1 MKKFLASVLM
11 FLVLLASAVQGQ
23 APVEQR
29 WFNLLPSDYVYSA
42 FSTGDKLGYVTT
54 DFVGVLPTGA
64 TVQLSSDM
72 VSFYFTASTFFV
84 QDVSGNVKYFAD
96 SQWTNVG
103 IYNGMASYED
113 NLWLWKGNTVS
124 LITQDPR
131 NIRVFAS
138 VPNEVTYVSG
148 LPANALVST
157 NFGAFKC
164 TESSCERVDLR
175 SCDKAWELKNGD
187 VACLKGNVLSL
198 GQQFFDNVSGAS
210 FSHGLLYFLQGDKLY
225 ALESSATQISKVA
238 ANSVL
243 SGDFLITPAGTFQL
257 KGQTLQKVSSKVRLP
272 LLGSISPGPTFISDN
287 YRLVFTDKG
296 WTEEIQDE
304 NGLKVNGLLMW
315 EAGGQSYSWG
325 ETSRTI
331 RGTIIDGFGDDQEGY
346 LLVVNGDRM
355 GRKNLLVVDAV
366 TGKPLASMGVKP
378 ILSYG
383 YTGEGYYVSTS
394 SEIKLLSLGT
404 ITSLEA
410 KVPPQDV
417 VQWNG
422 SVYYSY
428 GEYLVGP
435 LVYKFPDAI
444 TELVPSENGVLVVT
458 ASSLYLVSSDVKDL
472 GQVFPNYPA
481 GKVLDVATEG
491 DRVFLLT
498 GDGIYTLLPQVH
510 VVLHVGKN
518 TYTIN
523 GVEKTMDVSAT
534 IINSRTM
541 VPIRVIS
548 EAFGYSVQW
557 DDSQKKVTITGLGH
571 SIELFNGK
579 PTAYV
584 DGAPMEIDAPPTIV
598 QGTMLVPVRFIVE
611 SMGLN
616 VLWDPNLRK
625 VEVTLP

>member
-124 LITQDPR
+124 LITQDPK

-138 VPNEVTYVSG
+138 IPNEVTYVSG

-355 GRKNLLVVDAV
+355 GRKNLLVIDAV

-404 ITSLEA
+404 IASLEA

-417 VQWNG
+417 VQRNG

>member
-148 LPANALVST
+148 LPTNALVST

-296 WTEEIQDE
+296 WTEEIQDA

-417 VQWNG
+417 VQRNG

>member
-1 MKKFLASVLM
+1 
-11 FLVLLASAVQGQ
+11 
-23 APVEQR
+23 
-29 WFNLLPSDYVYSA
+29 
-42 FSTGDKLGYVTT
+42 
-54 DFVGVLPTGA
+54 
-64 TVQLSSDM
+64 
-72 VSFYFTASTFFV
+72 
-84 QDVSGNVKYFAD
+84 
-96 SQWTNVG
+96 
-103 IYNGMASYED
+103 
-113 NLWLWKGNTVS
+113 
-124 LITQDPR
+124 
-131 NIRVFAS
+131 
-138 VPNEVTYVSG
+138 
-148 LPANALVST
+148 
-157 NFGAFKC
+157 
-164 TESSCERVDLR
+164 
-175 SCDKAWELKNGD
+175 
-187 VACLKGNVLSL
+187 
-198 GQQFFDNVSGAS
+198 
-210 FSHGLLYFLQGDKLY
+210 
-225 ALESSATQISKVA
+225 
-238 ANSVL
+238 
-243 SGDFLITPAGTFQL
+243 
-257 KGQTLQKVSSKVRLP
+257 
-272 LLGSISPGPTFISDN
+272 
-287 YRLVFTDKG
+287 
-296 WTEEIQDE
+296 
-304 NGLKVNGLLMW
+304 
-315 EAGGQSYSWG
+315 
-325 ETSRTI
+325 
-331 RGTIIDGFGDDQEGY
+331 
-346 LLVVNGDRM
+346 
-355 GRKNLLVVDAV
+355 
-366 TGKPLASMGVKP
+366 
-378 ILSYG
+378 
-383 YTGEGYYVSTS
+383 
-394 SEIKLLSLGT
+394 
-404 ITSLEA
+404 
-410 KVPPQDV
+410 
-417 VQWNG
+417 
-422 SVYYSY
+422 
-428 GEYLVGP
+428 

>member
-29 WFNLLPSDYVYSA
+29 WFNFLPSDYVYSA

-64 TVQLSSDM
+64 TVQLSTDM

-96 SQWTNVG
+96 GQWTNVG

-124 LITQDPR
+124 LITQDPK

-148 LPANALVST
+148 LPTNALVST

-210 FSHGLLYFLQGDKLY
+210 FSNGLLYFLQGDKLY
-225 ALESSATQISKVA
+225 ALEFSATQISKVA

-243 SGDFLITPAGTFQL
+243 SGDFLITSAGTFQL

-296 WTEEIQDE
+296 WTEEIQDA

-579 PTAYV
+579 PAAFV
-584 DGAPMEIDAPPTIV
+584 DGAPIEIDAPPTIV

>member
-29 WFNLLPSDYVYSA
+29 WFNFLPSDYVYSA

-64 TVQLSSDM
+64 TVQLSTDM

-124 LITQDPR
+124 LITQDPK

-210 FSHGLLYFLQGDKLY
+210 FSNGLLYFLQGDKLY

-296 WTEEIQDE
+296 WTEEIQDA

-346 LLVVNGDRM
+346 LLVVSGDRM

-404 ITSLEA
+404 ITSFEA

-579 PTAYV
+579 PTAFV

>member
-1 MKKFLASVLM
+1 MKKLLASVLM
-11 FLVLLASAVQGQ
+11 FLMLVASTVQGQ

-29 WFNLLPSDYVYSA
+29 WFNFLPSDYVYSA

-72 VSFYFTASTFFV
+72 VSFSFTASSLFV

-96 SQWTNVG
+96 GQWTNVG
-103 IYNGMASYED
+103 IYSGMASYEES
-113 NLWLWKGNTVS
+113 LWLWKGNTVS
-124 LITQDPR
+124 LITQNPKDM
-131 NIRVFAS
+131 RVFAS
-138 VPNEVTYVSG
+138 LPNEVTYVSG
-148 LPANALVST
+148 LPSNALVST
-157 NFGAFKC
+157 NFGVFKC
-164 TESSCERVDLR
+164 TGSSCEQIDMR

-187 VACLKGNVLSL
+187 VACLKGNVLSS
-198 GQQFFDNVSGAS
+198 GQQFFDNVSGVS
-210 FSHGLLYFLQGDKLY
+210 FSQGTLYFLQGNKLY
-225 ALESSATQISKVA
+225 ALESSPTQISKVA
-238 ANSVL
+238 ANSL
-243 SGDFLITPAGTFQL
+243 LGGDFLITPSGTFQL

-287 YRLVFTDKG
+287 YRLVFNDKG
-296 WTEEIQDE
+296 WVEEIEDA
-304 NGLKVNGLLMW
+304 NGSKVNGLLMW
-315 EAGGQSYSWG
+315 EAGGQSYSWA
-325 ETSRTI
+325 ETSRAV
-331 RGTIIDGFGDDQEGY
+331 RGTIIDGFGNDQEGY
-346 LLVVNGDRM
+346 LLVVNVDHM

-366 TGKPLASMGVKP
+366 TGKPLASLGGKP
-378 ILSYG
+378 VISYG

-394 SEIKLLSLGT
+394 SEIKFLSLGT
-404 ITSLEA
+404 ITSFEA

-435 LVYKFPDAI
+435 LVYKFPDTI

-458 ASSLYLVSSDVKDL
+458 ASSLYVVSSDVKDL
-472 GQVFPNYPA
+472 GQAFPNYPA

-491 DRVFLLT
+491 ERIFLLT
-498 GDGIYTLLPQVH
+498 ADGIYTLLPQVH

-541 VPIRVIS
+541 VPIRVVS

-579 PTAYV
+579 STAFV
-584 DGAPMEIDAPPTIV
+584 DGALMEIDAPPTIV

-625 VEVTLP
+625 VEITLP

>member
-1 MKKFLASVLM
+1 
-11 FLVLLASAVQGQ
+11 
-23 APVEQR
+23 
-29 WFNLLPSDYVYSA
+29 
-42 FSTGDKLGYVTT
+42 
-54 DFVGVLPTGA
+54 
-64 TVQLSSDM
+64 
-72 VSFYFTASTFFV
+72 
-84 QDVSGNVKYFAD
+84 
-96 SQWTNVG
+96 
-103 IYNGMASYED
+103 
-113 NLWLWKGNTVS
+113 
-124 LITQDPR
+124 
-131 NIRVFAS
+131 
-138 VPNEVTYVSG
+138 
-148 LPANALVST
+148 
-157 NFGAFKC
+157 
-164 TESSCERVDLR
+164 
-175 SCDKAWELKNGD
+175 
-187 VACLKGNVLSL
+187 L
-198 GQQFFDNVSGAS
+198 GQQFFDNVPGAA
-210 FSHGLLYFLQGDKLY
+210 FSHGLLYFLPGDNLY

-355 GRKNLLVVDAV
+355 GRKNLLVIDAV

-404 ITSLEA
+404 IASLEA